1 MIICDA
7 FFQGG
12 EAASGAPSR
21 RDEGRQTDR
30 GNWNATLDMS
40 VLSSA
45 VLLIMHV

>member
-1 MIICDA
+1 MIISDA

-12 EAASGAPSR
+12 EAASRASSR

-30 GNWNATLDMS
+30 GNWNATLGM
-40 VLSSA
+40 VILSSA